1 MPATAPQRLADLLR
15 AREAELTP
23 AEARIAQALMQDYPT
38 AGLGT
43 VASLARRAGVSDPTV
58 VRLVAK
64 LGFAGGYPEF
74 QRALLQE
81 VEARL
86 HSPLLMMETRAPGGT
101 ADTYLRSV
109 EASLA
114 EARQRE
120 SDLSYGR
127 AAALLADPKLRITL
141 LGGRFSRY
149 LAGILH
155 THLHQLRPGVR
166 HLDGTAAELVDT
178 LIDIGRQDLL
188 VVFDYRRYQ
197 ADVVDFA
204 SQAAER
210 GAKLVLF
217 TDPYRSPIAD
227 LAQVVF
233 TAPVEAESPYDTMVP
248 AMAQVEALL
257 VCLLDHRGEAM
268 GERLERL
275 EALRKRRGVTLG

>member
-1 MPATAPQRLADLLR
+1 MSSTAPRLADLLR
-15 AREAELTP
+15 MREAELTP
-23 AEARIAQALMQDYPT
+23 AEARVAQALLQEYPV

-58 VRLVAK
+58 VRFVAK

-86 HSPLLMMETRAPGGT
+86 HSPLLMMEARAPGGT
-101 ADTYLRSV
+101 AGTYLRSV

-120 SDLSYGR
+120 SEITYTR
-127 AAALLADPKLRITL
+127 AAALLADRKLRVTL

-149 LAGILH
+149 LAGIFH
-155 THLHQLRPGVR
+155 THLRQLRPNVR
-166 HLDGTAAELVDT
+166 HLDGTAAELVDA
-178 LIDIGRQDLL
+178 LIDIDKQDLL
-188 VVFDYRRYQ
+188 LVFDYRRYQ

-204 SQAAER
+204 RQAAAR

-217 TDPYRSPIAD
+217 TDPYKSPVAE
-227 LAQVVF
+227 LAQLVF
-233 TAPVEAESPYDTMVP
+233 TAPVAADSPYDTMIP
-248 AMAQVEALL
+248 ALAQIEALL
-257 VCLLDHRGEAM
+257 ACLLEHRGRDM
-268 GERLERL
+268 RERLEEL
-275 EALRKRRGVTLG
+275 EALRDGRGITLG